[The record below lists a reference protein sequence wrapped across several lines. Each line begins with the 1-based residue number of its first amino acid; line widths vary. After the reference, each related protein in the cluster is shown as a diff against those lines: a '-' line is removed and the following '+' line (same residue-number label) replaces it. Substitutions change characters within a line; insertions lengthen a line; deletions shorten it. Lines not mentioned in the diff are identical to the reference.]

1 MFATKAGMAAF
12 RSLWRSEFEGMI
24 RITVTG
30 FPEADDFVCS
40 GIVLQSKMGA

>member
-12 RSLWRSEFEGMI
+12 RSLRRSGFEGMI
-24 RITVTG
+24 RTAVTG
-30 FPEADDFVCS
+30 SPEADGFVGS